1 MKKDFILT
9 FLAQLIILFSGLAVF
24 KLAIVAF
31 GEAGFSEFSLMKR
44 NSTYLYAFVILGLS
58 VAIPKFIAMERGAKS
73 GDENSAFLASLIVML
88 CSLMVTGLLLGLFE
102 EQISYLLFG
111 DRSFVRLL
119 YPLFVSVIGLS
130 LGTMVYAYYRGKM
143 LFNYSNLVQI
153 LNLGVIPLVVFLFSE
168 NIEQLYLYMGLL
180 MSLLSLILLTQIF
193 LSQKFELQRVKDFIP
208 KVFIYGLQRLP
219 ADFGIAS
226 LIALPAIFAAHSE
239 GFVTAGYVAFSV
251 SLLSLSGQVV
261 APIGLVMLPKISHLL
276 GEKNF
281 TMIRHY
287 VKKLL
292 LISLFVA
299 LFGTV
304 IYQLFAKEI
313 LSLYLGSAITPELVN
328 ISKNI
333 LWGALFYP
341 LYVTLRSVVDGYY
354 DRAYNTISI
363 FAALILFVVLFFAG
377 TKVHFALNAALAL
390 LALMTLYFIKPLLMR
405 VKS

>member
-1 MKKDFILT
+1 
-9 FLAQLIILFSGLAVF
+9 
-24 KLAIVAF
+24 
-31 GEAGFSEFSLMKR
+31 
-44 NSTYLYAFVILGLS
+44 
-58 VAIPKFIAMERGAKS
+58 
-73 GDENSAFLASLIVML
+73 
-88 CSLMVTGLLLGLFE
+88 
-102 EQISYLLFG
+102 
-111 DRSFVRLL
+111 
-119 YPLFVSVIGLS
+119 
-130 LGTMVYAYYRGKM
+130 
-143 LFNYSNLVQI
+143 VQI
-153 LNLGVIPLVVFLFSE
+153 INLGVIPLVIFLFSE

-180 MSLLSLILLTQIF
+180 MSLFSLILLTQIF

-281 TMIRHY
+281 TMIQHY

-313 LSLYLGSAITPELVN
+313 LSLYLGDNITPELVN